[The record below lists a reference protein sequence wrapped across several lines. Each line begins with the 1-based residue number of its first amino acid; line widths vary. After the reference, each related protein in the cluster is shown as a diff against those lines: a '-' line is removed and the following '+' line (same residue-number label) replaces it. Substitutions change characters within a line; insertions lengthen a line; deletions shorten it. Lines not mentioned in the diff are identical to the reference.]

1 MRSRVTAVAV
11 ITAGIVCLSLALVG
25 AQAGAQGKQDNARA
39 ATVSAATP
47 KLADGHPDLNGQWY
61 HRIGPPVAQ
70 LKPGQ
75 SYDAAIAK
83 PIGIAQFNPGKAPY
97 KPEYV
102 AKVKDLDERQV
113 QVDPAWY
120 CQPPGVPRVGPP
132 QKIVQTAKELVFMY
146 DDLNGNFFRV
156 VRMNVPHRTDIEAS
170 AHGDSVG
177 RWDGDTLVVD
187 VTNLDE
193 TTWLSD
199 NGLFHSDK
207 THVIERLR
215 REGDTLHYDVTVE
228 DPVVFSEPWKQRSRE
243 LKLMKDYEIEEAPY
257 CSERDAAH
265 LQDLSHH
272 GNLR

>member
-1 MRSRVTAVAV
+1 MRSRVTTVAV
-11 ITAGIVCLSLALVG
+11 ITAGIACLSLALVG
-25 AQAGAQGKQDNARA
+25 AQAGAQGKQESARA
-39 ATVSAATP
+39 ATASAATP

-132 QKIVQTAKELVFMY
+132 QKIVQTAKELVFLY

-156 VRMNVPHRTDIEAS
+156 VRMTAPHRTDIEAS

-257 CSERDAAH
+257 CSERDASH

>member
-1 MRSRVTAVAV
+1 MRSRVTTVAV
-11 ITAGIVCLSLALVG
+11 ITAGIACLSLALVG
-25 AQAGAQGKQDNARA
+25 AQAGAQGKQESARA
-39 ATVSAATP
+39 ATASAATP

-132 QKIVQTAKELVFMY
+132 QKIVQTAKELVFLY

-156 VRMNVPHRTDIEAS
+156 VRMNAPHRTDIEAT

-228 DPVVFSEPWKQRSRE
+228 DPVVFSEPWKQRSRD

-257 CSERDAAH
+257 CSERDASH
-265 LQDLSHH
+265 LQDLTHH

>member
-1 MRSRVTAVAV
+1 MRSRVTTVAI

-25 AQAGAQGKQDNARA
+25 GQAGAQGKQDGARA
-39 ATVSAATP
+39 ATASAATP
-47 KLADGHPDLNGQWY
+47 RLADGHPDLNGQWH
-61 HRIGPPVAQ
+61 HRIGPPVPQ

-120 CQPPGVPRVGPP
+120 CQPPGVPRIGPP
-132 QKIVQTAKELVFMY
+132 QKIVQTAKEVVFLY

-156 VRMNVPHRTDIEAS
+156 VRMNAAHRTDIEAS

-207 THVIERLR
+207 THVVERLR

-228 DPVVFSEPWKQRSRE
+228 DPVVFSEPWKQRSRD

-257 CSERDAAH
+257 CSERDASH

>member
-1 MRSRVTAVAV
+1 MRSRVTTVAV
-11 ITAGIVCLSLALVG
+11 ITAGIACLSLALVG
-25 AQAGAQGKQDNARA
+25 AQAGAQGKQESARA
-39 ATVSAATP
+39 ATASAATP

-132 QKIVQTAKELVFMY
+132 QKIVQTAKELVFLY

-228 DPVVFSEPWKQRSRE
+228 DPVVFAEPWKLRSRD

-257 CSERDAAH
+257 CSERDASH

>member
-1 MRSRVTAVAV
+1 MRSRVTTLAV
-11 ITAGIVCLSLALVG
+11 ITAALVCVSLALVR
-25 AQAGAQGKQDNARA
+25 AQAAAQGKQANARA
-39 ATVSAATP
+39 ATASAATP
-47 KLADGHPDLNGQWY
+47 KLPDGHPDLSGQWY
-61 HRIGPPVAQ
+61 HRIGAPAPQ
-70 LKPGQ
+70 IKPGQ
-75 SYDAAIAK
+75 SYDAAVAK
-83 PIGIAQFNPGKAPY
+83 PVGINQFNPGRPVY
-97 KPEYV
+97 KPEFV
-102 AKVKDLDERQV
+102 AKVKDYDERQV

-120 CQPPGVPRVGPP
+120 CQPPGVPRIGPP
-132 QKIVQTAKELVFMY
+132 QKIVQTTKEVVFLY

-156 VRMNVPHRTDIEAS
+156 VRLNAPHRTDIDPS

-187 VTNLDE
+187 VTNLDD

-215 REGDTLHYDVTVE
+215 REGDTLHYEVTVE
-228 DPVVFSEPWKQRSRE
+228 DPAVFAEPWKQRPRD

-257 CSERDAAH
+257 CSERDASH

>member
-228 DPVVFSEPWKQRSRE
+228 DPVVFAEPWKLRSRD

-257 CSERDAAH
+257 CSERDASH

>member
-1 MRSRVTAVAV
+1 MRSRVTTVAV
-11 ITAGIVCLSLALVG
+11 ITAGIACLSLALVG
-25 AQAGAQGKQDNARA
+25 AQAGAQGKQESARA
-39 ATVSAATP
+39 ATASAATP

-132 QKIVQTAKELVFMY
+132 QKIVQTAKELVFLY

-156 VRMNVPHRTDIEAS
+156 VRMNAPHRTDIEAS

-177 RWDGDTLVVD
+177 RWEGDTLVVD

-228 DPVVFSEPWKQRSRE
+228 DPVVFSEPWKQRSRD

-257 CSERDAAH
+257 CSERDASH

>member
-1 MRSRVTAVAV
+1 MRSRVTTLAV
-11 ITAGIVCLSLALVG
+11 ITAALVCVSLALVR
-25 AQAGAQGKQDNARA
+25 AQAAAQGKQAGARP
-39 ATVSAATP
+39 ATASAATP
-47 KLADGHPDLNGQWY
+47 KLPDGHPDLSGQWY
-61 HRIGPPVAQ
+61 HRIGAPAPQ
-70 LKPGQ
+70 IKPGQ
-75 SYDAAIAK
+75 SYDAAVAK
-83 PIGIAQFNPGKAPY
+83 PVGINQFNPGRPVY
-97 KPEYV
+97 KPEFV
-102 AKVKDLDERQV
+102 AKVKDYDERQV

-120 CQPPGVPRVGPP
+120 CQPPGVPRIGPP
-132 QKIVQTAKELVFMY
+132 QKIVQTTKEVVFLY

-156 VRMNVPHRTDIEAS
+156 VRLNAPHRTDIDPS

-187 VTNLDE
+187 VTSLDD

-215 REGDTLHYDVTVE
+215 REGDTLHYEVTVE
-228 DPVVFSEPWKQRSRE
+228 YPAVFAEPWKQRPRD

-257 CSERDAAH
+257 CSERDASH

>member
-1 MRSRVTAVAV
+1 MRSRVTTVAV
-11 ITAGIVCLSLALVG
+11 ITAGIMCLSLALVG

-39 ATVSAATP
+39 ATASVATP

-97 KPEYV
+97 KPEYA

-120 CQPPGVPRVGPP
+120 CQPPGVPRIGPP
-132 QKIVQTAKELVFMY
+132 QKIVQTAKEVVFLY

-156 VRMNVPHRTDIEAS
+156 VRMNAAHRTDIEAS

-177 RWDGDTLVVD
+177 KWDGDTLVVD

-228 DPVVFSEPWKQRSRE
+228 DPVVFAEPWKQRSRD

-257 CSERDAAH
+257 CSERDASH

>member
-1 MRSRVTAVAV
+1 MRSRLTIAVL
-11 ITAGIVCLSLALVG
+11 TAGLVCASLAIAL
-25 AQAGAQGKQDNARA
+25 AQTG
-39 ATVSAATP
+39 AATP

-61 HRIGPPVAQ
+61 HRIGPPAPQ

-83 PIGIAQFNPGKAPY
+83 PIGIAQFNPGKPAY
-97 KPEYV
+97 KPELV
-102 AKVKDLDERQV
+102 AKVKDLDTRQV
-113 QVDPAWY
+113 EMDPAWY
-120 CQPPGVPRVGPP
+120 CNPPGVPRIGPP
-132 QKIVQTAKELVFMY
+132 QKIIQTPKEVVFLY

-156 VRMNVPHRTDIEAS
+156 VPINGTHREDIDAS
-170 AHGDSVG
+170 SMGDSIG

-207 THVIERLR
+207 THVVERLR
-215 REGDTLHYDVTVE
+215 REGNTLHYDVTVE
-228 DPVVFSEPWKQRSRE
+228 DPVVLSEPWKQRPRD
-243 LKLMKDYEIEEAPY
+243 LTLMKNYEIEEAPY
-257 CSERDAAH
+257 CSERDKST

>member
-1 MRSRVTAVAV
+1 VTTIAV
-11 ITAGIVCLSLALVG
+11 ITAGIVCLSLALVR
-25 AQAGAQGKQDNARA
+25 AQTGAQGKQDGARA
-39 ATVSAATP
+39 ATASTATP
-47 KLADGHPDLNGQWY
+47 RLADGHPDLNGQWH
-61 HRIGPPVAQ
+61 HRIGPPVPQ

-83 PIGIAQFNPGKAPY
+83 PIGIAQFNPGKPTY
-97 KPEYV
+97 KPELL

-132 QKIVQTAKELVFMY
+132 QKIVQTAKELVFLY

-156 VRMNVPHRTDIEAS
+156 VRMNAAHRTDIEPS

-177 RWDGDTLVVD
+177 KWDGDTLVVD

-228 DPVVFSEPWKQRSRE
+228 DPVVFVEPWKQRSRD

-257 CSERDAAH
+257 CSERDASH

>member
-132 QKIVQTAKELVFMY
+132 QKIVQTAKELVFLY

-156 VRMNVPHRTDIEAS
+156 VRMNAPHRTDIEAS

-177 RWDGDTLVVD
+177 RWEGDTLVVD

-228 DPVVFSEPWKQRSRE
+228 DPVVFAEPWKLRSRD

-257 CSERDAAH
+257 CSERDASH

>member
-1 MRSRVTAVAV
+1 MRSRVTIVAV

-25 AQAGAQGKQDNARA
+25 AQAGAQGKQDNGRA
-39 ATVSAATP
+39 AAASAPTP

-70 LKPGQ
+70 LKPGK

-102 AKVKDLDERQV
+102 AKVKDYDERQV
-113 QVDPAWY
+113 QLDPAWY

-132 QKIVQTAKELVFMY
+132 QKIVQTAKELVFLY

-156 VRMNVPHRTDIEAS
+156 VRMNAPHRTDIEAS

-177 RWDGDTLVVD
+177 RWEGDTLVVD

-228 DPVVFSEPWKQRSRE
+228 DPVVFAEPWKQRSRD

-257 CSERDAAH
+257 CSERDASH

>member
-1 MRSRVTAVAV
+1 
-11 ITAGIVCLSLALVG
+11 VCLSLALVG

-39 ATVSAATP
+39 ATASAATP

-97 KPEYV
+97 KPEHL

-132 QKIVQTAKELVFMY
+132 QKIVQTAKELVFLY

-156 VRMNVPHRTDIEAS
+156 VRMNAPHRTDIEAS

-177 RWDGDTLVVD
+177 RWEGDTLVVD

-215 REGDTLHYDVTVE
+215 REGDILHYDVTVE
-228 DPVVFSEPWKQRSRE
+228 DPVVFTEPWKQRSRD

-257 CSERDAAH
+257 CSERDASH

>member
-1 MRSRVTAVAV
+1 MRSRVTTVAI

-25 AQAGAQGKQDNARA
+25 AQAGAQGKQEGARA
-39 ATVSAATP
+39 ATAPAATP
-47 KLADGHPDLNGQWY
+47 RLADGHPDLNGQWY

-83 PIGIAQFNPGKAPY
+83 PIGIAQFNPGKPPY
-97 KPEYV
+97 KPEHV

-120 CQPPGVPRVGPP
+120 CQPPGVPRIGPP
-132 QKIVQTAKELVFMY
+132 QKIVQNAKELVFLY

-156 VRMNVPHRTDIEAS
+156 VRMNAPHRTDIEAS

-228 DPVVFSEPWKQRSRE
+228 DPVVFSEPWKQRSRD

-257 CSERDAAH
+257 CSERDASH

>member
-1 MRSRVTAVAV
+1 MRTRVTTIAV
-11 ITAGIVCLSLALVG
+11 ITAGIMCLSPALVRG
-25 AQAGAQGKQDNARA
+25 RAGAKGKDSAPGGA
-39 ATVSAATP
+39 AAAASP
-47 KLADGHPDLNGQWY
+47 RLGDGHPDLNGQWH
-61 HRIGPPVAQ
+61 HRIGPPVPQ
-70 LKPGQ
+70 LKTGQ

-83 PIGIAQFNPGKAPY
+83 PIGIAQFNPGRPTY

-132 QKIVQTAKELVFMY
+132 QKIVQTAKEVVFLY

-156 VRMNVPHRTDIEAS
+156 VRMNAAHRTDIEAS

-177 RWDGDTLVVD
+177 KWDGDTLVVD

-228 DPVVFSEPWKQRSRE
+228 DPVVFTEPWKQRSRD

-257 CSERDAAH
+257 CSERDASH

>member
-1 MRSRVTAVAV
+1 MRSRVTTVAV

-39 ATVSAATP
+39 ATASVATP

-228 DPVVFSEPWKQRSRE
+228 DPVVFAEPWKLRSRD

-257 CSERDAAH
+257 CSERDASH

>member
-1 MRSRVTAVAV
+1 MRNRVTAVAV

-228 DPVVFSEPWKQRSRE
+228 DPVVFAEPWKLRSRD

-257 CSERDAAH
+257 CSERDASH

>member
-1 MRSRVTAVAV
+1 MRSRVTTVAV

-228 DPVVFSEPWKQRSRE
+228 DPVVFAEPWKLRSRD

-257 CSERDAAH
+257 CSERDASH

>member
-1 MRSRVTAVAV
+1 MRSRVTTVAV

-39 ATVSAATP
+39 ATASVATP

-102 AKVKDLDERQV
+102 AKVKDYDERQV
-113 QVDPAWY
+113 QLDPAWY

-132 QKIVQTAKELVFMY
+132 QKIVQTAKELVFLY

-156 VRMNVPHRTDIEAS
+156 VRMNAPHRTDIEAS

-177 RWDGDTLVVD
+177 RWEGDTLVVD

-228 DPVVFSEPWKQRSRE
+228 DPVVFAEPWNQRSRD

-257 CSERDAAH
+257 CSERDASH

>member
-1 MRSRVTAVAV
+1 MRSRVTTLAV
-11 ITAGIVCLSLALVG
+11 ITAALVCVSLALVR
-25 AQAGAQGKQDNARA
+25 AQAAAQGKPAGARA
-39 ATVSAATP
+39 ATASAATP
-47 KLADGHPDLNGQWY
+47 KLPDGHPDLSGHWY
-61 HRIGPPVAQ
+61 HRIGAPAPQ
-70 LKPGQ
+70 IKPGQ
-75 SYDAAIAK
+75 SYDAAVAK
-83 PIGIAQFNPGKAPY
+83 PVGINQFNPGRPVY
-97 KPEYV
+97 KPEFV
-102 AKVKDLDERQV
+102 AKVKDYDERQV

-120 CQPPGVPRVGPP
+120 CQPPGVPRIGPP
-132 QKIVQTAKELVFMY
+132 QKIVQTTKEVVFLY

-156 VRMNVPHRTDIEAS
+156 VRLNAPHRTDIDPS

-187 VTNLDE
+187 VTNLDD

-207 THVIERLR
+207 THVVERLR
-215 REGDTLHYDVTVE
+215 REGDTLHYEVTVE
-228 DPVVFSEPWKQRSRE
+228 DPVVFAEPWKQRPRD

-257 CSERDAAH
+257 CSERDASH

>member
-1 MRSRVTAVAV
+1 MRSRVTTVAV
-11 ITAGIVCLSLALVG
+11 ITAGIACLSLALVG
-25 AQAGAQGKQDNARA
+25 AQAGAQGKQEGARA
-39 ATVSAATP
+39 ATAPAATP
-47 KLADGHPDLNGQWY
+47 RLADGHPDLNGQWY

-83 PIGIAQFNPGKAPY
+83 PIGIAQFNPGKPPY
-97 KPEYV
+97 KPEHV

-132 QKIVQTAKELVFMY
+132 QKIVQTAKELVFLY

-156 VRMNVPHRTDIEAS
+156 VRMNAPHRTDIEAS

-177 RWDGDTLVVD
+177 RWEGDTLVVD

-228 DPVVFSEPWKQRSRE
+228 DPVVFSEPWKQRSRD

-257 CSERDAAH
+257 CSERDASH

>member
-1 MRSRVTAVAV
+1 MRSRVTTVAV
-11 ITAGIVCLSLALVG
+11 ITAGIACLSLALVG
-25 AQAGAQGKQDNARA
+25 AQAGAQGKQESARA
-39 ATVSAATP
+39 ATASAATP

-132 QKIVQTAKELVFMY
+132 QKIVQTAKELVFLY

-156 VRMNVPHRTDIEAS
+156 VRMNAPHRTDIEAS

-177 RWDGDTLVVD
+177 RWEGDTLVVD

-228 DPVVFSEPWKQRSRE
+228 DPVVFAEPWKLRSRD

-257 CSERDAAH
+257 CSERDASH

>member
-1 MRSRVTAVAV
+1 MRSRVTTVAV
-11 ITAGIVCLSLALVG
+11 ITAGIACLSLALVG
-25 AQAGAQGKQDNARA
+25 AQAGAQGKQEGARA
-39 ATVSAATP
+39 ATASAATP
-47 KLADGHPDLNGQWY
+47 RLADGHPDLNGQWY

-83 PIGIAQFNPGKAPY
+83 PIGIAQFNPGRPPY
-97 KPEYV
+97 KPEHV

-120 CQPPGVPRVGPP
+120 CQPPGVPRIGPP
-132 QKIVQTAKELVFMY
+132 QKIVQTAKELVFLY

-199 NGLFHSDK
+199 NGMFHSDK

-228 DPVVFSEPWKQRSRE
+228 DPVVFTEPWKQRSRD

-257 CSERDAAH
+257 CSERDASH

>member
-1 MRSRVTAVAV
+1 MRSRVTTVAV
-11 ITAGIVCLSLALVG
+11 ITAGIACLSLALVG
-25 AQAGAQGKQDNARA
+25 AQAGAQGKQESARA
-39 ATVSAATP
+39 ATASAATP

-132 QKIVQTAKELVFMY
+132 QKIVQTAKEVVFLY

-156 VRMNVPHRTDIEAS
+156 VRMNAAHRTDIEAS

-207 THVIERLR
+207 THVVERLR

-228 DPVVFSEPWKQRSRE
+228 DPVVFSEPWKQRSRD

-257 CSERDAAH
+257 CSERDASH

>member
-1 MRSRVTAVAV
+1 MRSRVTTVAV
-11 ITAGIVCLSLALVG
+11 ITAGIACLSLALVR
-25 AQAGAQGKQDNARA
+25 AQAGAQGKQDSARA
-39 ATVSAATP
+39 TTASAATP

-83 PIGIAQFNPGKAPY
+83 PIGIAQFNPGRAPY
-97 KPEYV
+97 KPEFV

-132 QKIVQTAKELVFMY
+132 QKIVQTAKELVFLY

-156 VRMNVPHRTDIEAS
+156 VRLNAPHRTDIEAS

-177 RWDGDTLVVD
+177 RWEGDTLVVD

-228 DPVVFSEPWKQRSRE
+228 DPVVFSEPWKQRSRD

-257 CSERDAAH
+257 CSERDASH

>member
-1 MRSRVTAVAV
+1 MRSRVTTVAV

-39 ATVSAATP
+39 ATAPSATP

-102 AKVKDLDERQV
+102 AKVKDYDERQV
-113 QVDPAWY
+113 QLDPAWY

-132 QKIVQTAKELVFMY
+132 QKIVQTAKELVFLY

-156 VRMNVPHRTDIEAS
+156 VRMNAPHRTDIEAS

-177 RWDGDTLVVD
+177 RWEGDTLVVD

-228 DPVVFSEPWKQRSRE
+228 DPVVFAEPWKQRSRD

-257 CSERDAAH
+257 CSERDASH

>member
-1 MRSRVTAVAV
+1 MRRRVTIVAV
-11 ITAGIVCLSLALVG
+11 MAAGIVYVSFALVG
-25 AQAGAQGKQDNARA
+25 GQAGAQGKAESARA
-39 ATVSAATP
+39 AAAPAATP
-47 KLADGHPDLNGQWY
+47 KLADGHPDLNGQWH
-61 HRIGPPVAQ
+61 HRIGPPVPQ
-70 LKPGQ
+70 IKPGQ

-83 PIGIAQFNPGKAPY
+83 PIGIAQFNPGKPAY
-97 KPEYV
+97 KPELV

-113 QVDPAWY
+113 EVDPAWY
-120 CQPPGVPRVGPP
+120 CQPPGVPRIGPP
-132 QKIVQTAKELVFMY
+132 QKIVQTAKEVVFLY

-156 VRMNVPHRTDIEAS
+156 VRMNASHRADIDSS

-228 DPVVFSEPWKQRSRE
+228 DPVVLSEPWKQRSRD
-243 LKLMKDYEIEEAPY
+243 LKMMKDYDIEEAPY
-257 CSERDAAH
+257 CSERDASH

>member
-1 MRSRVTAVAV
+1 MRSRVTTVAV
-11 ITAGIVCLSLALVG
+11 ISAGILCLSLALVR
-25 AQAGAQGKQDNARA
+25 AQAGAQGKQESARA
-39 ATVSAATP
+39 ATASVATP
-47 KLADGHPDLNGQWY
+47 KLPDGHPDLN
-61 HRIGPPVAQ
+61 
-70 LKPGQ
+70 GQ

-83 PIGIAQFNPGKAPY
+83 PIGIAQFNPGKPVY

-113 QVDPAWY
+113 QTDPAWY
-120 CQPPGVPRVGPP
+120 CQPPGRPRIGPP
-132 QKIVQTAKELVFMY
+132 QKIVQNAKELVFLY

-156 VRMNVPHRTDIEAS
+156 VRMNAAHRTDIDSS

-215 REGDTLHYDVTVE
+215 REGDPMHYDVTVE
-228 DPVVFSEPWKQRSRE
+228 DPVVLAEPWKQRSRD

-257 CSERDAAH
+257 CSERDASH

>member
-1 MRSRVTAVAV
+1 MRSRVTTVAV
-11 ITAGIVCLSLALVG
+11 ITAGIACLSLALVG
-25 AQAGAQGKQDNARA
+25 AQAGAQGKQESARA
-39 ATVSAATP
+39 ATASAATP

-120 CQPPGVPRVGPP
+120 CQPPGVPRIGPP
-132 QKIVQTAKELVFMY
+132 QKIVQTAKEVVFLY

-156 VRMNVPHRTDIEAS
+156 VRMNAAHRTDIEAS

-207 THVIERLR
+207 THVVERLR

-228 DPVVFSEPWKQRSRE
+228 DPVVFSEPWKQRSRD

-257 CSERDAAH
+257 CSERDASH

>member
-1 MRSRVTAVAV
+1 MRSRVTTVAV
-11 ITAGIVCLSLALVG
+11 ITAGIACLSLALVG
-25 AQAGAQGKQDNARA
+25 AQAGAQGKQESARA
-39 ATVSAATP
+39 ATASAATP

-132 QKIVQTAKELVFMY
+132 QKIVQTAKELVFLY

-156 VRMNVPHRTDIEAS
+156 VRMNAPHRTDIEAS

-177 RWDGDTLVVD
+177 RWEGDTLVVD

>member
-1 MRSRVTAVAV
+1 MRRVTTVAV
-11 ITAGIVCLSLALVG
+11 IAAGIVCLSLALVR
-25 AQAGAQGKQDNARA
+25 AQAGAQGKQESARA
-39 ATVSAATP
+39 ATASVATP
-47 KLADGHPDLNGQWY
+47 KLPDGHPDLNGQWH
-61 HRIGPPVAQ
+61 HRIGPPVPQ

-83 PIGIAQFNPGKAPY
+83 PIGIAQFNPGKPVY

-120 CQPPGVPRVGPP
+120 CQPPGVPRIGPP
-132 QKIVQTAKELVFMY
+132 QKIVQNAKELVFLY

-156 VRMNVPHRTDIEAS
+156 VRMNAAHRTDIDSS

-215 REGDTLHYDVTVE
+215 REGDTMHYDVTVE
-228 DPVVFSEPWKQRSRE
+228 DPVVLAEPWKQRSRD
-243 LKLMKDYEIEEAPY
+243 LKLMKGYEIEEAPY
-257 CSERDAAH
+257 CSERDASH